1 MRGKVAAL
9 RASVPD
15 CMDGA
20 VGARGIARCG
30 AGSGVC
36 DGLCDAR
43 FGRAPLRGADAA
55 GVVADAGGA
64 TRDGVRENI
73 GCTAANES
81 NAGPAEP
88 DRGTA

>member
-1 MRGKVAAL
+1 MTELQIRPDEIRDALQKFVADYKPSA
-9 RASVPD
+9 ASVEE
-15 CMDGA
+15 
-20 VGARGIARCG
+20 V
-30 AGSGVC
+30 
-36 DGLCDAR
+36 
-43 FGRAPLRGADAA
+43 